1 MHAIIVKLPD
11 FAPDN
16 EYIKVKSFAGTSWFR
31 PVGHSLDENV
41 GQAVKD
47 HLEHTLAPLLGGEGT
62 VFGLT
67 RGELPDGSGYAYI
80 VEVL

>member
-16 EYIKVKSFAGTSWFR
+16 HLIKVKSFAGTSWYR
-31 PVGHSLDENV
+31 PIGYNLDENV
-41 GQAVKD
+41 QQAVQD
-47 HLEHTLAPLLGGEGT
+47 HIMHNMMPLLPPGEYKA
-62 VFGLT
+62 T